1 MRNRLLRRRGKPLD
15 LVAALIVVLLTVAAN
30 GCSGASATIGPPPN
44 DGGAPSDGST
54 GTNNPSDG
62 GCTQTVPCMPPAH
75 WDPTQCACVIDGGG
89 PLPDGSPGDSTR
101 GEADACVDNV
111 LCIATDHW
119 DPVLCECVPNDGGLD
134 SSLAEGGDGGQPDAT
149 DAGSDGCAQ
158 IAPCAVGFKWD
169 LGRCACVGAGQ
180 CISGQGGHCLGFTA
194 KPCTCMVGLTCHL
207 ARIPDLGGTC
217 EP

>member
-1 MRNRLLRRRGKPLD
+1 MHDRLPQRHGEPRLD
-15 LVAALIVVLLTVAAN
+15 LFIATICVAAAN
-30 GCSGASATIGPPPN
+30 GCGGASATIGPPPG
-44 DGGAPSDGST
+44 DAGAPSDGSAEM
-54 GTNNPSDG
+54 NNPSDG
-62 GCTQTVPCMPPAH
+62 ACTQTVTCMPNAH
-75 WDPTQCACVIDGGG
+75 WDQTECVCVNDGGA
-89 PLPDGSPGDSTR
+89 PLQDGSPGDAT
-101 GEADACVDNV
+101 GGDVDACVENV

-119 DPVLCECVPNDGGLD
+119 DPVLCRCVASDGGLD
-134 SSLAEGGDGGQPDAT
+134 SSLAEGGDGSQPDAT

-158 IAPCAVGFKWD
+158 IAPCEAGFTWD

-207 ARIPDLGGTC
+207 ARIPDVGGTC